1 MNKRSQGE
9 PDRQTLSDLLEKVR
23 ACEGADRELDR
34 QIMTLSYVR
43 DRRHIGASCWDDA
56 YDTCCPGARHLDDV
70 WVDPATDKW
79 RTTAVDGFEFTSSLD
94 AALALVE
101 RVLPG
106 WTVSGICQ
114 DDFKLW
120 HAELRKGHQT
130 SYTAVAISHET
141 LRGSANP
148 ALALLAALLTA
159 LLAEEAGK

>member
-9 PDRQTLSDLLEKVR
+9 HDRQTLSDLLERVKSGEASKALDVDIWVGLGLWTPPR
-23 ACEGADRELDR
+23 SGERSAVCVDRWKRGRLN
-34 QIMTLSYVR
+34 Y
-43 DRRHIGASCWDDA
+43 
-56 YDTCCPGARHLDDV
+56 YCPHEPV
-70 WVDPATDKW
+70 
-79 RTTAVDGFEFTSSLD
+79 TASLD